1 MSATHHHAHDHPHHP
16 VSDNKTILALSLLII
31 GTFML
36 LEFWGGWYFNSLVL
50 LADAAHMANDSF
62 SLLLA
67 LLALFLSAGKQRWFA
82 LFNGTSLLAVALY
95 ILYEALQRWQNP
107 AALMALPMLAVA
119 SLGLLVN
126 VLVAWLMAKG
136 DRSNLNVKAAYLHVL
151 ADVFGSVVAIVAGLS
166 AWLLGWLWVDVAAS
180 VLLSLFVFKSGWG
193 IVRRVLGQWHQPAA
207 LLGRHEHHHG
217 H

>member
-1 MSATHHHAHDHPHHP
+1 MSATHHHAHNHPHHQ
-16 VSDNKTILALSLLII
+16 VSDNKTILALSLLIT

-82 LFNGTSLLAVALY
+82 LFNGVSLLAVALY

-207 LLGRHEHHHG
+207 L
-217 H
+217 

>member
-1 MSATHHHAHDHPHHP
+1 M
-16 VSDNKTILALSLLII
+16 
-31 GTFML
+31 
-36 LEFWGGWYFNSLVL
+36 
-50 LADAAHMANDSF
+50 
-62 SLLLA
+62 
-67 LLALFLSAGKQRWFA
+67 SAGKQRWFA
-82 LFNGTSLLAVALY
+82 LFNGVSLLAVALY

-207 LLGRHEHHHG
+207 L
-217 H
+217 